1 MVLFLNI
8 NIGQRV
14 EVYYKGQIFAGTVK
28 YKGGLSNVKGDWVG
42 VDLDEPVG
50 KHSGIF
56 KGREYF
62 TCTPKHGIFIHP
74 SRIRFT
80 PLKRNIFD
88 TYRSVSPS
96 SYVDETLFRSS
107 SVPRATGPYDP
118 VSVSDTFTR
127 LASAGFE
134 NPSAS
139 WHAGK
144 KCLSKSDSFSC
155 SPTPSFNLSHSV
167 GRAFTPKKPQRPKSA
182 MELSSRGGNWGV
194 DGGGRCTS
202 PLRRFHSRAD
212 SPFISRPAVP
222 KTHMPAE
229 ALRLQDMRGW
239 ACTPKPREWAL

>member
-28 YKGGLSNVKGDWVG
+28 YKGGLSNIKGDWVG
-42 VDLDEPVG
+42 VHLDEPVG

-88 TYRSVSPS
+88 TYRTVSPG
-96 SYVDETLFRSS
+96 SYVDETLFGAK
-107 SVPRATGPYDP
+107 SVPKPIGLYDP
-118 VSVSDTFTR
+118 VSVSDTFVS
-127 LASAGFE
+127 LATAGF
-134 NPSAS
+134 NDPSAS

-144 KCLSKSDSFSC
+144 KCLSKSESFSC
-155 SPTPSFNLSHSV
+155 SSSPSFSHSHSV
-167 GRAFTPKKPQRPKSA
+167 GRTLKPERPKSA
-182 MELSSRGGNWGV
+182 MELSGGSWGRTK
-194 DGGGRCTS
+194 GGTGRCTS
-202 PLRRFHSRAD
+202 PLRRFYSRAD

-222 KTHMPAE
+222 KTHMPTE
-229 ALRLQDMRGW
+229 ALQLQDMRGW
-239 ACTPKPREWAL
+239 SCTSKPREWSL